1 MKSLYESILDD
12 EDVLINSTKN
22 HVKNAEMPFYL
33 LKQFEGKD
41 LTKHRDE
48 IMNILL
54 NTRFPKLK
62 NNVKE
67 YEYEIYQD
75 FIIIQDV
82 DFESTAGWIC
92 SIRINDAFKYFK
104 KNNPTDSIIII
115 FYKKFFNTNS
125 LKSFFKN
132 YKFNIIDTSA
142 NSIAFSI

>member
-12 EDVLINSTKN
+12 EDVLINGTKN

-75 FIIIQDV
+75 FII
-82 DFESTAGWIC
+82 C
-92 SIRINDAFKYFK
+92 INKRSQWLCHCDQNQIK
-104 KNNPTDSIIII
+104 KWLN
-115 FYKKFFNTNS
+115 
-125 LKSFFKN
+125 
-132 YKFNIIDTSA
+132 
-142 NSIAFSI
+142 